1 MKLEK
6 VTAAL
11 MSVLKFIFMNL
22 HTLLFLAG
30 LVFVNI
36 TAYKFSE
43 LLGLLSTG
51 VLLVLIAMIINPKEE
66 RE

>member
-11 MSVLKFIFMNL
+11 MSVVKFIFMNL

-36 TAYKFSE
+36 TAYKFPE
-43 LLGLLSTG
+43 LLGLFNQRV
-51 VLLVLIAMIINPKEE
+51 VL
-66 RE
+66 